1 MTNKPFLRSLVF
13 FACALLVSSLA
24 SSLAGAAQQEKL
36 RLDHLNAL
44 AGRATEVVE
53 ISLDETALKAL
64 TKLTMLSDRDRD
76 RLLGLDSR
84 IRGVYVR
91 GYEFERDGEYSPQD
105 IEAVRLQLRTP
116 DWTRIVQVSKQANGR
131 DNSYDEVYLK
141 QGKDDL
147 AAYAFVS
154 TAPKKVCIV
163 NVIGPMRLD
172 DVSALDR
179 EFGISN
185 CGKHGNRR
193 QSK

>member
-116 DWTRIVQVSKQANGR
+116 DWTRIVQVGGR

-141 QGKDDL
+141 QGREDVE
-147 AAYAFVS
+147 AYAYVS

-193 QSK
+193 KSK

>member
-1 MTNKPFLRSLVF
+1 MTNKSFLRSLVF

-36 RLDHLNAL
+36 RLDHLNTL

-53 ISLDETALKAL
+53 VSLDETALKAL
-64 TKLTMLSDRDRD
+64 TKLTMLSDRNRD
-76 RLLGLDSR
+76 RLLGMDSR

-116 DWTRIVQVSKQANGR
+116 DWTRVVQVSGR

-141 QGKDDL
+141 QGKDEV
-147 AAYAFVS
+147 AAYAYVS

-163 NVIGPMRLD
+163 NVIGPMRLED
-172 DVSALDR
+172 ISTLDR
-179 EFGISN
+179 EFGISK
-185 CGKHGNRR
+185 CGKHGNHR
-193 QSK
+193 KTK